1 MPLQYPAG
9 DTIVRSEQQLISP
22 NLNQQYA
29 IDPSLQTHA
38 AQAQGM
44 RVKHSYTGNNDA
56 MRQLMNHNH
65 SFDGQ
70 GQQLVMTFND
80 EQTQDDAGA
89 GAGETRKKKGSASS
103 IANDN
108 ELRKLF
114 AANKDRDLDDVAASV
129 LANERGPKSE
139 KTKQIFA
146 MNWLNSICRRGNSS
160 VPRNRV
166 YTLYATRCGNQRVS
180 PLNPASF
187 GKLVR
192 IIFPGIQ
199 TRRLG
204 MRGESKYHYVDLTL
218 VEDHPEGHGG
228 EQFQSGGD
236 VVEATNSSNARS
248 FRTQLPADT
257 AVFPSP
263 NKKFTLD
270 PSHNSMHN
278 QRAPGCLYLNP
289 ASPNI
294 HRGPSRRNMIIRE
307 LKFPTQQEPPYAH
320 NEPIELP
327 SLQPYL
333 PTGTDPDAA
342 NALIALYRTHCI
354 SVIDS
359 FRFCKEKMFWHHFTS
374 FHGTLTVP
382 VQKLLAHSNIA
393 SWIQEC
399 DWLMYQKMIRFVSPL
414 ALQVMP
420 PKVTETFRNISN
432 KLNSHISTTFQNHPQ
447 HVRDAKLGPATIF
460 AGLID
465 RLLRVNATAHAAANM
480 LTNDANRDQMWHDW
494 VYYVKPVSVVE
505 SSLPGQG
512 YTRTLQI
519 LTNEIRELL
528 GPLSA
533 ASYPGMQPIY
543 AKAASSV
550 GLNYLQQSQHEM
562 DDSSTSGVL
571 DRWTTFLYDLSSR
584 FPGVDARLLLHC
596 VGDVGSAALRDITMA
611 QALSFGSW
619 WVTKVWVDEMLQWMA
634 EKGGFLEHS
643 PISMEIRPQKRSAYD
658 AGFGVNDNETETRGG
673 SRPRTGV
680 SDSVDARSRY
690 GSVDMGTNSHGEHGQ
705 LDLHLQHYRYN
716 DPAPTAT
723 MDGSA
728 QEHFDEPIPQHVNKE
743 AKFELRQSHDDSGI
757 GMDVV
762 ELPEHGESRGGADYG
777 GFVASGVNGASDP
790 ADVVVC

>member
-1 MPLQYPAG
+1 MTPLKVMVLS
-9 DTIVRSEQQLISP
+9 TSKMEEILLEQQ
-22 NLNQQYA
+22 
-29 IDPSLQTHA
+29 
-38 AQAQGM
+38 
-44 RVKHSYTGNNDA
+44 
-56 MRQLMNHNH
+56 
-65 SFDGQ
+65 
-70 GQQLVMTFND
+70 
-80 EQTQDDAGA
+80 
-89 GAGETRKKKGSASS
+89 
-103 IANDN
+103 IARLL
-108 ELRKLF
+108 E
-114 AANKDRDLDDVAASV
+114 
-129 LANERGPKSE
+129 
-139 KTKQIFA
+139 
-146 MNWLNSICRRGNSS
+146 
-160 VPRNRV
+160 
-166 YTLYATRCGNQRVS
+166 
-180 PLNPASF
+180 
-187 GKLVR
+187 GKLLHVTK
-192 IIFPGIQ
+192 I
-199 TRRLG
+199 
-204 MRGESKYHYVDLTL
+204 SSCCYVDLKFHIIFL
-218 VEDHPEGHGG
+218 SRSD
-228 EQFQSGGD
+228 
-236 VVEATNSSNARS
+236 SSLHNS

-257 AVFPSP
+257 AVFPAQ
-263 NKKFTLD
+263 NTQFTRD
-270 PSHNSMHN
+270 PTYNSMHS
-278 QRAPGCLYLNP
+278 QKAPGCLYLNP

-294 HRGPSRRNMIIRE
+294 HHGPSGRNMVRRE

-327 SLQPYL
+327 SLQRYL
-333 PTGTDPDAA
+333 PSGTDPDAA

-382 VQKLLAHSNIA
+382 VQKLLAHPNIA
-393 SWIQEC
+393 SWINES

-432 KLNSHISTTFQNHPQ
+432 KLSPHISTTFQNHPQ

-494 VYYVKPVSVVE
+494 VHYVKPVSVVE

-519 LTNEIRELL
+519 LTNEVRELL
-528 GPLSA
+528 GPLRA

-543 AKAASSV
+543 TSAASSA
-550 GLNYLQQSQHEM
+550 GLDYSQQSNHEL

-584 FPGVDARLLLHC
+584 FPGIDARLLLHC
-596 VGDVGSAALRDITMA
+596 VGEVGSAALRDITMA

-634 EKGGFLEHS
+634 EKGGFMEHS
-643 PISMEIRPQKRSAYD
+643 PCSMEMRPQKRSAYV
-658 AGFGVNDNETETRGG
+658 AGFGENDNETESRGG

-680 SDSVDARSRY
+680 SDSIDAPSHR
-690 GSVDMGTNSHGEHGQ
+690 GSVDRRNNVHRANGP
-705 LDLHLQHYRYN
+705 LDLHLQHYKHSH
-716 DPAPTAT
+716 PASTAT
-723 MDGSA
+723 MDGST
-728 QEHFDEPIPQHVNKE
+728 DEILDQRRPRHITKE
-743 AKFELRQSHDDSGI
+743 ADFELIQSHDDSGI
-757 GMDVV
+757 GMDAV
-762 ELPEHGESRGGADYG
+762 ELPQHHGSRGLPDYG

>member
-1 MPLQYPAG
+1 MSR
-9 DTIVRSEQQLISP
+9 RSRRVALLI
-22 NLNQQYA
+22 LNFLF
-29 IDPSLQTHA
+29 IFLSRSDSSL
-38 AQAQGM
+38 
-44 RVKHSYTGNNDA
+44 
-56 MRQLMNHNH
+56 HN
-65 SFDGQ
+65 
-70 GQQLVMTFND
+70 
-80 EQTQDDAGA
+80 
-89 GAGETRKKKGSASS
+89 
-103 IANDN
+103 
-108 ELRKLF
+108 
-114 AANKDRDLDDVAASV
+114 
-129 LANERGPKSE
+129 
-139 KTKQIFA
+139 
-146 MNWLNSICRRGNSS
+146 
-160 VPRNRV
+160 
-166 YTLYATRCGNQRVS
+166 
-180 PLNPASF
+180 
-187 GKLVR
+187 
-192 IIFPGIQ
+192 
-199 TRRLG
+199 
-204 MRGESKYHYVDLTL
+204 
-218 VEDHPEGHGG
+218 
-228 EQFQSGGD
+228 
-236 VVEATNSSNARS
+236 S

-263 NKKFTLD
+263 NTQFTPD
-270 PSHNSMHN
+270 PPHNSMRN
-278 QRAPGCLYLNP
+278 QKAPGCLYLNH

-294 HRGPSRRNMIIRE
+294 HQGPSGRNMVSRE

-327 SLQPYL
+327 SLQRYL
-333 PTGTDPDAA
+333 PSGTDPDAA

-382 VQKLLAHSNIA
+382 VQKLLAHPNIA
-393 SWIQEC
+393 TWIKEC

-432 KLNSHISTTFQNHPQ
+432 KLSAHISTTFQSHPQ

-505 SSLPGQG
+505 SSLPGRG

-519 LTNEIRELL
+519 LTNEVRELL
-528 GPLSA
+528 GPLRA

-543 AKAASSV
+543 GNAASSA
-550 GLNYLQQSQHEM
+550 GLNYPLQPHHEM

-584 FPGVDARLLLHC
+584 FPGIDARLLLHC
-596 VGDVGSAALRDITMA
+596 VGEVGSAALRDITMA

-643 PISMEIRPQKRSAYD
+643 PSSMQMRPKKRSACE
-658 AGFGVNDNETETRGG
+658 AGFRVNDDETETRGG

-680 SDSVDARSRY
+680 SDSIDAPSRY
-690 GSVDMGTNSHGEHGQ
+690 GSVDIKNNFHRDLGQ
-705 LDLHLQHYRYN
+705 LDPHLQHYKYSH
-716 DPAPTAT
+716 PPHTT
-723 MDGSA
+723 KTDGST
-728 QEHFDEPIPQHVNKE
+728 QDHFDEPIPQQDNKE
-743 AKFELRQSHDDSGI
+743 ADFEHVQSHDDSGI

-762 ELPEHGESRGGADYG
+762 ELPQHNESKGMPDYG